1 MMPASQPLAA
11 SAASAARI
19 DAPPAKPVML
29 VVDDEEGPRQSL
41 KIVFK
46 KDFEVVLA
54 KSGEEGLALAAG
66 RHIDIAILD
75 IMMTGM
81 SGIDLLGKLK
91 QRYPGI
97 EILMLTAY
105 ETLDTARAALRHGAC
120 DYLNK
125 PFDISTMREAV
136 AKAMERRRLSN
147 SAEHVTYELD
157 QLKNELEDR
166 RLREELVKTKG
177 DIYASV
183 LHDINSPLTV
193 ISGFAEVI
201 NNSLQDAASI
211 EGEQLTSMRAD
222 IAHLNSQV
230 TRCFEISRRY
240 LSFLRNDTDQV
251 QSDVAINQILTDLG
265 ELLSR
270 HPAREGNTLEVVPM
284 KQDAAAAINGTDLL
298 QILLNLTVNALQ
310 CTAKPHEV
318 KISGELIK
326 APLDLSSIPETDR
339 ERLVGRPGFG
349 NEAPF
354 VAITISDN
362 GPGISPSIF
371 RRLFDEQITTK
382 EADQGT
388 GLGLSI
394 VKRLVTSAGGAV
406 HISTRPGVGSTFRV
420 LLQKSH
426 SSE

>member
-1 MMPASQPLAA
+1 MMAHPF
-11 SAASAARI
+11 
-19 DAPPAKPVML
+19 APPSVGMNMPTERPVLL

-54 KSGEEGLALAAG
+54 KSGEEALGLMG
-66 RHIDIAILD
+66 GQHVDIAILD

-81 SGIDLLGKLK
+81 SGIELLGKLK
-91 QRYPGI
+91 EQQPDI

-136 AKAMERRRLSN
+136 AKAMERRRLSSSVQKVN
-147 SAEHVTYELD
+147 YEID
-157 QLKNELEDR
+157 QLKIELEDR

-211 EGEQLTSMRAD
+211 EGEQLASMRAD

-240 LSFLRNDTDQV
+240 LSFLRNDADQV
-251 QSDVAINQILTDLG
+251 PCEVAINQILHDLG

-270 HPAREGNTLEVVPM
+270 HPAREGHTLEISPM
-284 KQDAAAAINGTDLL
+284 QPDASAAVNGTDLL
-298 QILLNLTVNALQ
+298 QVLLNLTVNALQ
-310 CTAKPHEV
+310 CSSTPHKVKVTAEQLNT
-318 KISGELIK
+318 S
-326 APLDLSSIPETDR
+326 LDLNSIEESAH
-339 ERLVGRPGFG
+339 ERVVGRSSFKSHTPLL
-349 NEAPF
+349 
-354 VAITISDN
+354 AITIADN
-362 GPGISPSIF
+362 GMGIPANIF
-371 RRLFDEQITTK
+371 GRLFDEQITTK

-394 VKRLVTSAGGAV
+394 VKRLVTSAGGAI
-406 HISTRPGVGSTFRV
+406 HIRSRPGVGSTFRV

-426 SSE
+426 SAD